1 MVNKNEKY
9 GLWFSLLE
17 MKNVIAKVYLS
28 GLVFK
33 EIHLTFLDKCLL
45 IIKQGNL
52 FLGHIVAN
60 IEAVLYHARWP
71 CDPLSTRERYTMM
84 TAEGPCKAFVFLERE
99 RERQQQKEMA
109 PREALGNV
117 TSRDVTSG
125 TAQSTCY
132 QQENAVVLV
141 IPVCLCSTMPEASFG
156 TFESW
161 G

>member
-1 MVNKNEKY
+1 MLFKKTKKKKKKKKKEKEKKEKKEKNSMVNKNEKY

-28 GLVFK
+28 VLVFK

-71 CDPLSTRERYTMM
+71 CDPLLTRERHTMM

-99 RERQQQKEMA
+99 RERDRSRKRWPLVKLWVMSRLEM
-109 PREALGNV
+109 
-117 TSRDVTSG
+117 
-125 TAQSTCY
+125 
-132 QQENAVVLV
+132 
-141 IPVCLCSTMPEASFG
+141 
-156 TFESW
+156 
-161 G
+161 